1 MFNSTQQITLK
12 ASMQEFWNFNK
23 NFIILQP
30 ILIIAFY
37 SLLLLWPD
45 KLLYNNIF
53 HPSLTQDSQYLIHQI
68 DYGMGSNRML
78 ILLTIL
84 LILFLCTNGY
94 LTKIKKQSRYTTMPI
109 SDNYRI
115 VTLWLY
121 SIFIVLIACTTLY
134 IIDQSTV
141 MLFKHYY
148 FDQVSLAKEELG
160 ILYPKELRSS
170 YFTSIALEHY
180 IGISL
185 GILFLLPLF
194 HLAYFLFKKRSLL
207 YSAFLYILIATGST
221 YIYSQLIIADTV
233 TLSPE
238 GLGFVRPIFL
248 VIFAILNII
257 AFKHALKER
266 EV

>member
-1 MFNSTQQITLK
+1 
-12 ASMQEFWNFNK
+12 MQEFWNFNK

-30 ILIIAFY
+30 ILIVAFY
-37 SLLLLWPD
+37 ALLLLWPG

-53 HPSLTQDSQYLIHQI
+53 HSSLTMDGEYLIHQI

-78 ILLTIL
+78 ILFTIL
-84 LILFLCTNGY
+84 VIIVLCTHSY

-115 VTLWLY
+115 ATLWLY
-121 SIFIVLIACTTLY
+121 SIFIVLLGCTTLY

-148 FDQVSLAKEELG
+148 FDQVILAKEELG
-160 ILYPKELRSS
+160 ILYPKVLRSS
-170 YFTSIALEHY
+170 YFTTIALEHY
-180 IGISL
+180 LGISF

-207 YSAFLYILIATGST
+207 YTALLYILIATSST
-221 YIYSQLIIADTV
+221 YVYAQLPIPDTV

-248 VIFAILNII
+248 VIFAIINVI
-257 AFKHALKER
+257 AFKYALKER